1 MRQWTCVL
9 SFVAVAFCISLEG
22 QLTVAPPGASRPV
35 VPAAARIAPV
45 PEARWSDAQRQGAAA
60 FGRPG
65 RPDPAFDTLL
75 QVPALAEAVT
85 PYTIYLSE
93 GSTLPPR
100 HRALIAMR
108 AAWLCNNEVVWAT
121 HVERARAAGVQPAEV
136 RRVAEGPA
144 APGWD
149 RLEATLLQMA
159 DELFRNSSVS
169 GATWA
174 ALDAAYDE
182 HQLMDAV
189 ETANHFT
196 MLSMM
201 FNAFGVQ
208 PDAASRDRFPTG
220 VPYRVNVP
228 VAEPPLAVARV
239 QPVPGDGLA
248 VSRTLARHPKLSQAR
263 ARRANFI
270 NRVSKLSPRHRE
282 MLILRIGW
290 ICRSEYEWAQH
301 VGSVGRARDH
311 GLEPI
316 WIAQGAEAPGWD
328 GFERTIL
335 RAVDELFHDTG
346 ISDATWTALAARYDT
361 ELLMSAVFTASSYR
375 ATSMVLNALG
385 VQLDPGD
392 ERFPKLSAR

>member
-1 MRQWTCVL
+1 MRTWTCLL
-9 SFVAVAFCISLEG
+9 SLVAFGLCVSLTG
-22 QLTVAPPGASRPV
+22 QSAVEPPGARRPV
-35 VPAAARIAPV
+35 VPAVARIAPV
-45 PEARWSDAQRQGAAA
+45 PEAQWSDAQRKVAAA
-60 FGRPG
+60 FGRSG
-65 RPDPAFDTLL
+65 RPDAAFDTLL

-85 PYTIYLSE
+85 PYTVYLSDD
-93 GSTLPPR
+93 STVPPR
-100 HRALIAMR
+100 HRELVILR
-108 AAWLCNNEVVWAT
+108 AAWLGNCGVLWAT
-121 HVERARAAGVQPAEV
+121 HAERARRAGVAAAEM
-136 RRVAEGPA
+136 RRIAEGPT

-149 RLEATLLQMA
+149 AFEATLLRMT

-182 HQLMDAV
+182 HQLMDVV

-196 MLSMM
+196 MLAMM
-201 FNAFGVQ
+201 FNAFGTQ
-208 PDAASRDRFPTG
+208 PDAASRDRLPTD

-228 VAEPPLAVARV
+228 GVEPPLAKARV
-239 QPVPGDGLA
+239 EPVPGDGLA
-248 VSRTLARHPKLSQAR
+248 VSRTLARHPKLSQVR

-346 ISDATWTALAARYDT
+346 ISDATWAALAARYDT

-392 ERFPKLSAR
+392 ERFPQLPAR